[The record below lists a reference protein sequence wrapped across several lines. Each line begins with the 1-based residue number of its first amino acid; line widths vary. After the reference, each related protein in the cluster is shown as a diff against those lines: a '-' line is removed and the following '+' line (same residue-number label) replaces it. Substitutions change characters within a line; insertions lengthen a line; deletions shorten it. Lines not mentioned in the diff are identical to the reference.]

1 MAFVVDCWWG
11 IVEGH
16 APQEYDWNGYK
27 RLFSDGLRVCSLLIS
42 EMQFAKENPFAT
54 NLPQLK
60 VKNQEEVTEEAVTTT
75 LRRSLSFYS
84 TIQAHDEHWAGDY
97 GGPMFLLPGL
107 IIALSIT
114 GGLNA
119 VMMCRYLYNHQNEDG
134 EWALCIWRAKYHV
147 YHIKLHSCPLLFLR
161 ARLLSMATTE
171 AKPEAK
177 PEPKEIEENS
187 EPLLKYKGRHLPDI
201 LRHRPLY

>member
-54 NLPQLK
+54 NLLQLK
-60 VKNQEEVTEEAVTTT
+60 VKNQEE
-75 LRRSLSFYS
+75 
-84 TIQAHDEHWAGDY
+84 AHDEHWAGDY

-107 IIALSIT
+107 VREKSS
-114 GGLNA
+114 NHH
-119 VMMCRYLYNHQNEDG
+119 VVQKVYLYNHQNEDG